1 MAIFYTLSSLVVV
14 SLISLV
20 GVFTLSLNP
29 ERLKKIILYL
39 ISFAVGGLLGDAFI
53 HLLPETVEALGFDL
67 RVSFLI
73 LSGIILFFILEK
85 FLRWQ
90 HCHIPASEE
99 HSHPVVALNII
110 GDAVHNAL
118 DGMIIAASFLVSPAI
133 GLATTLAVILHE
145 IPQEIGD
152 FGILV
157 HGGLSVRKALLYNL
171 LSALSAFIG
180 AFAVFALGPNIQNFS
195 IYILPVTSG
204 GFLYLAGSD
213 LIPELNRCEIRLSA
227 SLGQLACILLG
238 ISIMALLIFL
248 E

>member
-1 MAIFYTLSSLVVV
+1 MAIFYTLISLVIV

-20 GVFTLSLNP
+20 GVFTLALNSD
-29 ERLKKIILYL
+29 RLKKLILYL
-39 ISFAVGGLLGDAFI
+39 ISFAVGALLGDVFI
-53 HLLPETVEALGFDL
+53 HLLPETVETIGFDI

-73 LSGIILFFILEK
+73 LSGIVLFFILEK

-118 DGMIIAASFLVSPAI
+118 DGMIIAASFIVSPAI

-152 FGILV
+152 FGVLV
-157 HGGLSVRKALLYNL
+157 HGGLSVKKALLCNL
-171 LSALSAFIG
+171 LSALAAFLG
-180 AFAVFALGPNIQNFS
+180 ASAVFALGPKVQNFS

-227 SLGQLACILLG
+227 AIGQLACILLG
-238 ISIMALLIFL
+238 ISVMALLIFL